1 MGKTASKSF
10 LGGLSDPL
18 VRTKVVQSAKIF
30 FGNFQVLTS
39 FFSFK
44 VNLPALLL
52 ATIRYLY
59 SIGILLSFDLFS
71 WPGMGCMV
79 QVDTETRIYARTL
92 FPLGIFF
99 FINVTGAFL
108 LAPSPKTFERM
119 RCHFEEE
126 VDEKSERYERSV
138 LEQRT
143 YLVNAILFT
152 IIVPP

>member
-99 FINVTGAFL
+99 SLMLPALFSWLRVRRLSKECDVILKKKLTKSLNDTKDLCWNNVLTW
-108 LAPSPKTFERM
+108 
-119 RCHFEEE
+119 
-126 VDEKSERYERSV
+126 
-138 LEQRT
+138 
-143 YLVNAILFT
+143 
-152 IIVPP
+152 